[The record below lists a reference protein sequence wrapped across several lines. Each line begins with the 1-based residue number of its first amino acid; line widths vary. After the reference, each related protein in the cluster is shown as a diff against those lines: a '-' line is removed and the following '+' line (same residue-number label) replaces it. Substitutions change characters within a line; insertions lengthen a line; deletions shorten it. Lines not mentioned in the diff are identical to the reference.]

1 MHKVLRGQERK
12 KFELRGLAV
21 CCNYLSKK
29 YKKTNKE
36 LIENIRN
43 LNLNI
48 DTQLLLRKK
57 KKKPRDHLIRVKN
70 LKKKKKK
77 KYNKSQK
84 HQENKSNKGCKNIW
98 KQTNICVLMQFNWW
112 ICLI

>member
-1 MHKVLRGQERK
+1 MGRRE
-12 KFELRGLAV
+12 
-21 CCNYLSKK
+21 

-48 DTQLLLRKK
+48 GTQLLLRKK
-57 KKKPRDHLIRVKN
+57 KKLRDHLIRVKN
-70 LKKKKKK
+70 SKKKKKK
-77 KYNKSQK
+77 KYNKSLK
-84 HQENKSNKGCKNIW
+84 HLENKSNKGCKNIW